1 MGINKK
7 RPCVLISWAGAM
19 TANRFI
25 GNRVYTMKDTR
36 QTVSAQKSHRADFRW
51 VLRRWVTGYVI
62 DEVLKYQAT
71 LSKPKF
77 NGKFKKNLKKT

>member
-1 MGINKK
+1 
-7 RPCVLISWAGAM
+7 
-19 TANRFI
+19 
-25 GNRVYTMKDTR
+25 MKDTQ